1 MLSEVVSLK
10 RRISMGMMPSNDVLY
25 VPVRPPSLQRM
36 LIVSSP
42 EPLSS
47 RSLTSRGRSF
57 QGLSSGTL
65 KDCDS
70 DSIIRNVQPPC
81 FSSACVHGSTAPPR
95 MDLLTSG
102 TIRSAS
108 ISGRVPR
115 PLHSWHM
122 PSGLLNEKLC
132 GASSGKLMPSTGH
145 ERCSEYIE

>member
-1 MLSEVVSLK
+1 MLSLTVSLK
-10 RRISMGMMPSNDVLY
+10 RRISVGMMPSKLVLY
-25 VPVRPPSLQRM
+25 VPVRPPSLHLM

-42 EPLSS
+42 EPLCS
-47 RSLTSRGRSF
+47 RSRVDCGRSF
-57 QGLSSGTL
+57 HGLSSGTL

-95 MDLLTSG
+95 MVLLLSG
-102 TIRSAS
+102 TIRSGS

-132 GASSGKLMPSTGH
+132 G
-145 ERCSEYIE
+145 